1 MKRGSKGI
9 LSALMVV
16 LMVIGVTGCEDGAH
30 NEAHSIEE
38 MWSDWRN
45 EEVVESST
53 KENSIEPEESTAPMI
68 ESDDETAKNDR
79 VGTRPGADEGE
90 KGNDSVI
97 QDNDE
102 VSGLIIMTAT
112 APLNAGNCEVISFN
126 PESGETVV
134 LSNFS
139 FKNNSNVS
147 YLWSDS
153 SSGGYYQ
160 FDDSYTRMATRKFLS
175 AAGDEHAGW
184 LTTDGE
190 FFDVTEAI
198 GGARQSD
205 FADPVHYS
213 SMGFT
218 DNGLFVFQVTD
229 HNDRS
234 VIEYYSVPVSNVSA
248 DTVQECRTISYS
260 GFAIESYHEYHSFFW
275 PIGTPSSWIDST
287 YCVLTPKRSLPG
299 NPVTSVIF
307 NTADMTSTD
316 YIPGDSRNN
325 WNGQISPDGTQ
336 IAFVSAPRSGNE
348 SPDIFIVTVS
358 GGEPV
363 RVAEHDFVMTGVN
376 NSFGASTYESCTMLV
391 DWR

>member
-1 MKRGSKGI
+1 MKRRSKEI
-9 LSALMVV
+9 LSALMAV
-16 LMVIGVTGCEDGAH
+16 LMVVGMTGCEDEAH

-38 MWSDWRN
+38 VWSDWRN
-45 EEVVESST
+45 EETVELST
-53 KENSIEPEESTAPMI
+53 KENSTDPEESTTPMI
-68 ESDDETAKNDR
+68 EPDGETAENDR

-90 KGNDSVI
+90 IGNDSVM

-102 VSGLIIMTAT
+102 ISGLIIMTAT
-112 APLNAGNCEVISFN
+112 APLNAGTCEVISFN
-126 PESGETVV
+126 PESGETEV

-153 SSGGYYQ
+153 AAGGYYQ
-160 FDDSYTRMATRKFLS
+160 FDDTYTRMATRKFLS
-175 AAGDEHAGW
+175 ASGDEHAGW
-184 LTTDGE
+184 LTADGE
-190 FFDVTEAI
+190 FFDVTEAV

-205 FADPVHYS
+205 FADSVHYS

-218 DNGLFVFQVTD
+218 DNGFFVFQVTNP
-229 HNDRS
+229 NDRS
-234 VIEYYSVPVSNVSA
+234 AIDYYSVPISDVSV
-248 DTVQECRTISYS
+248 DTMQKCCAISYS
-260 GFAIESYHEYHSFFW
+260 GFAIDSYDEYYDLFW
-275 PIGTPSSWIDST
+275 PYGTPSSWIDNT
-287 YCVLTPKRSLPG
+287 HCVLTPKRSSPG

-307 NTADMTSTD
+307 NTEDMTSVN

-336 IAFVSAPRSGNE
+336 IAFVSVPRSENE
-348 SPDIFIVTVS
+348 LPDIFIVPIS

-363 RVAEHDFVMTGVN
+363 RVAGHDFTLTGIDT
-376 NSFGASTYESCTMLV
+376 SFGMSTYDSCTMLV